1 MYDTFGDKRTLFLQA
16 LELYVMESV
25 RSTQAELKKAGSPLS
40 AVTNALV
47 TFAERKDMTS
57 AEGCMGL
64 NAISEFGERD
74 ADVTR
79 ITRIAT
85 RSQRDTLIRV
95 LKKAKAH
102 WLNDLQFSGS
112 LLKRITTPK
121 GKIVRQ
127 GLKIRFFPVRAGHR
141 VPKTERTRAETLE
154 ADRVRK

>member
-1 MYDTFGDKRTLFLQA
+1 MRISRQSMYDTFGDKRTLFLQA

-85 RSQRDTLIRV
+85 RSQRDTLF
-95 LKKAKAH
+95 A
-102 WLNDLQFSGS
+102 F
-112 LLKRITTPK
+112 
-121 GKIVRQ
+121 
-127 GLKIRFFPVRAGHR
+127 
-141 VPKTERTRAETLE
+141 
-154 ADRVRK
+154 